1 MKTLLALALMML
13 VSVPAFAAPQAYTID
28 VGNNWASSSPSQQQS
43 GSQQAWKSQQGQRM
57 MMQNQQ
63 NAEGMPTQANKAK
76 ATKTSGKAMKKN
88 SAAKKRMKSNT
99 EMAPAGQTGE
109 GAQQ

>member
-28 VGNNWASSSPSQQQS
+28 VGNNWASSSPSQQQ

-57 MMQNQQ
+57 MMQKQQ
-63 NAEGMPTQANKAK
+63 NAEGMQPAQAGKTK
-76 ATKTSGKAMKKN
+76 ATKTSGKAMKKG
-88 SAAKKRMKSNT
+88 AAKKKMKSNT
-99 EMAPAGQTGE
+99 EMAPAEQTGE